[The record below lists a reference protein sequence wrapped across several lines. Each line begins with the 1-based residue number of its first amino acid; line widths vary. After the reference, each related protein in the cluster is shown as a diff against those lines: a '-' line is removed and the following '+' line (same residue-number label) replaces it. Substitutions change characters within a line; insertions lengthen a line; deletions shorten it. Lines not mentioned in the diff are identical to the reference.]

1 MLMKKQNQ
9 KEKLRWIMTKVRI
22 TLKRSL
28 IGQSYKSRETIK
40 SLGLKKINSYVEIE
54 LNNSLEGMLNVVNHL
69 VNIEEVSK
77 WKN

>member
-1 MLMKKQNQ
+1 
-9 KEKLRWIMTKVRI
+9 MTKVRI

>member
-1 MLMKKQNQ
+1 
-9 KEKLRWIMTKVRI
+9 MTKVRI

-77 WKN
+77 